1 MTPPKTQAGSGKR
14 RSTARAG
21 AKKSAKQSV
30 KPASKKNVKPAA
42 APAARESRAATRVR
56 GGDPARHPTVLMVR
70 ELAAIVETHSLT
82 EVIVEMREATLT
94 IRRGGTSSTA
104 APVPAVHASLP
115 MPVAPAPAPQAAPE
129 SRAEPEPLSHGANGE
144 HHIVTSPFVGTFYR
158 RPGPDADLYVET
170 GARVEKGQVL
180 CIVEAMKLMNEIEA
194 DVSGTLVAILVDDA
208 EPVEYG
214 QPLFKITPA

>member
-1 MTPPKTQAGSGKR
+1 MTPPKTRAGSATRQRTVK
-14 RSTARAG
+14 AG
-21 AKKSAKQSV
+21 AKKTV
-30 KPASKKNVKPAA
+30 KAPAA
-42 APAARESRAATRVR
+42 APAKEARTPSRVR
-56 GGDPARHPTVLMVR
+56 GGQPAQHPTVIMVR
-70 ELAAIVETHSLT
+70 ELAAIVENHSLT

-94 IRRGGTSSTA
+94 IRRGGTSAQA
-104 APVPAVHASLP
+104 AQAPAVHASVP
-115 MPVAPAPAPQAAPE
+115 MQVAPAPAAAPE
-129 SRAEPEPLSHGANGE
+129 PRAAEPEPVAHGANGE

-158 RPGPDADLYVET
+158 RPSPDADLYVEV

-194 DVSGTLVAILVDDA
+194 DVSGTLAAILVEDS

>member
-1 MTPPKTQAGSGKR
+1 MTPPKTRAGSGTRQRTVK
-14 RSTARAG
+14 AG
-21 AKKSAKQSV
+21 AKKTV
-30 KPASKKNVKPAA
+30 KAPAA
-42 APAARESRAATRVR
+42 APPRTAGPSGASRTPGRVR
-56 GGDPARHPTVLMVR
+56 GGDPARHPTVLMVG
-70 ELAAIVETHSLT
+70 ELAAIVENHSLT

-94 IRRGGTSSTA
+94 IRRGGTSA
-104 APVPAVHASLP
+104 QVAQAPAVHASVP
-115 MPVAPAPAPQAAPE
+115 MQVPAPPAPAAAPE
-129 SRAEPEPLSHGANGE
+129 PRAAEPEPVTHGANGE

-158 RPGPDADLYVET
+158 RPSPDADLYVEA

-194 DVSGTLVAILVDDA
+194 DVSGTLAAILVEDA